1 MHIKDVC
8 KKAAE
13 TSQEKGF
20 HNGEALTSHSVTEIT
35 KALLLIHSEVS
46 EATELT
52 RVETF
57 DPKDYKDVFTKPCGF
72 GSELADIV
80 IRTCEL
86 AERCGIDLDGMVKLK
101 MAYNKS
107 RPHKH
112 GKTY

>member
-13 TSQEKGF
+13 NSKEKGF
-20 HNGEALTSHSVTEIT
+20 HNGELLTDKNLADIA

-52 RVETF
+52 RAQAFHPTAYNTSLTR
-57 DPKDYKDVFTKPCGF
+57 PSKF

-86 AERCGIDLDGMVKLK
+86 AERCGIDLDQMVKEK
-101 MAYNKS
+101 MAWNKD
-107 RPHKH
+107 RPYKH